1 MGDRIVG
8 EQNYPDISHSK
19 RNADDLALPRCCLGI
34 WAWSPFG
41 AGPSNTLW
49 ARNIVTHQDL
59 PLMDPWAMLR
69 FDESRHA
76 VPNGLVDAKTPCL
89 A

>member
-1 MGDRIVG
+1 
-8 EQNYPDISHSK
+8 
-19 RNADDLALPRCCLGI
+19 
-34 WAWSPFG
+34 
-41 AGPSNTLW
+41 
-49 ARNIVTHQDL
+49 
-59 PLMDPWAMLR
+59 MDPWAMLR